1 MIFPLQANPK
11 RSQFL
16 VLGQGQG
23 QGQGCQKKLTAQP
36 LFRKDQTVILFTSV
50 TVDLYLFEKKLFW
63 EPEPLKNTGAEA
75 A

>member
-23 QGQGCQKKLTAQP
+23 QGQGCQKVNSPAFVQERP
-36 LFRKDQTVILFTSV
+36 DCNSFYISHC
-50 TVDLYLFEKKLFW
+50 
-63 EPEPLKNTGAEA
+63 
-75 A
+75 